1 MKTRLLSGGVR
12 RANGQCLHSETITLM
27 SELWRNQLLQ
37 DQSLHIPRREDEHM
51 SDDDKKDF
59 AKPDDLKLPAIQNR
73 VIQAAVEIDQNDPL
87 GIIYQHSLFCQVAL
101 PRSRPEGRVFERAY
115 RNSSISLEAGKLWD
129 GTRWIEQPLPSGPK
143 PRLALIHINSQA
155 VKTRSP
161 YVDIGHSCAE
171 FLRRLGLNDQSGNT
185 YALFKRQMKALAACR
200 MTLGFTVGNEAITLD
215 TKPIEEFRAWMA
227 TEQNRLA
234 LWPTC
239 LELSRKYLDSLLEH
253 AVPLDTRAVSA
264 LAHSAMALDTYS
276 FLARRLYTLEKPV
289 KVTWRQFHAQF
300 GHEFKG
306 KEAVD
311 DFQKKFLPAVRAAL
325 TVYPS
330 AKVEQVRGGLL
341 LKPSLPPV
349 HAESVAVSHG
359 LADQVRACLPAPP
372 PVKDLTPATVEQFRK
387 LYPRIDPHAC
397 KDDFDAWL
405 EAREQP
411 RDYGKAFLG
420 FARKWVKGKV

>member
-1 MKTRLLSGGVR
+1 MKTRLLSGGVQR
-12 RANGQCLHSETITLM
+12 TNSQCLHSETIPLI
-27 SELWRNQLLQ
+27 SESWRNQLLQ
-37 DQSLHIPRREDEHM
+37 DQSLHIPRREDENM
-51 SDDDKKDF
+51 SHDDKKDPT
-59 AKPDDLKLPAIQNR
+59 KPDDPKLPAIQNR
-73 VIQAAVEIDQNDPL
+73 VIRAAVEIDQNDPL

-264 LAHSAMALDTYS
+264 LAHSAIALDAYS

-359 LADQVRACLPAPP
+359 LADQVRARLPAPP
-372 PVKDLTPATVEQFRK
+372 PVKNLAPATIEQFRK

-397 KDDFDAWL
+397 KDDFDGWL

-411 RDYGKAFLG
+411 HHYDRAFLG
-420 FARKWVKGKV
+420 FAKKWVKGEV

>member
-1 MKTRLLSGGVR
+1 
-12 RANGQCLHSETITLM
+12 M
-27 SELWRNQLLQ
+27 SE
-37 DQSLHIPRREDEHM
+37 
-51 SDDDKKDF
+51 DDDDR
-59 AKPDDLKLPAIQNR
+59 KLPAIQNR
-73 VIQAAVEIDQNDPL
+73 IIGAAVKIDQDDPL
-87 GIIYQHSLFCQVAL
+87 EIIYQHSLFCQVAL

-115 RNSSISLEAGKLWD
+115 GNGLVRLEAGVLYD
-129 GTRWIEQPLPSGPK
+129 GYKMVEQPLPAGPK

-161 YVDIGHSCAE
+161 YVDIGRSCAE

-185 YALFKRQMKALAACR
+185 YSLFKREMKALAACR
-200 MTLGFTVGNEAITLD
+200 MTLGFTVGSEAVTLD

-227 TEQNRLA
+227 TERNRLA

-253 AVPLDTRAVSA
+253 AVPLDTRAISA
-264 LAHSAMALDTYS
+264 LAHSAMALDAYS

-325 TVYPS
+325 AVYPS

-349 HAESVAVSHG
+349 HPESVAVSHG
-359 LADQVRACLPAPP
+359 LADQVRARLPAPP
-372 PVKDLTPATVEQFRK
+372 PVKDLAPATVERFRE

-397 KDDFDAWL
+397 KDDFDGWL

-411 RDYGKAFLG
+411 RDYDRAFLG
-420 FARKWVKGKV
+420 FARKWVKGKA

>member
-1 MKTRLLSGGVR
+1 M
-12 RANGQCLHSETITLM
+12 N
-27 SELWRNQLLQ
+27 
-37 DQSLHIPRREDEHM
+37 ED
-51 SDDDKKDF
+51 DDDKK
-59 AKPDDLKLPAIQNR
+59 LPVIQNR
-73 VIQAAVEIDQNDPL
+73 IISAAVEIDQDDPL

-115 RNSSISLEAGKLWD
+115 RNGLVRLEAGVLYD
-129 GTRWIEQPLPSGPK
+129 GYKMVEQPLPAGPK
-143 PRLALIHINSQA
+143 PRLALCHLNSEA
-155 VKTRSP
+155 VKTRCP
-161 YVDIGHSCAE
+161 VVEVDRSARKFME
-171 FLRRLGLNDQSGNT
+171 RLGLNTDGGST
-185 YALFKRQMKALAACR
+185 YNLFKREMKALAACR
-200 MTLGFTVGNEAITLD
+200 MTLGFGDTDHPVTVDA
-215 TKPIEEFRAWMA
+215 KPIRRFEAWLA
-227 TEQNRLA
+227 YEKGQPA
-234 LWPTC
+234 LWPGVI
-239 LELSRKYLDSLLEH
+239 ELSREYFDSLLEH
-253 AVPLDTRAVSA
+253 AVPLDPRAVSA
-264 LAHSAMALDTYS
+264 LAHSAMALDAYS

-306 KEAVD
+306 KEAID

-359 LADQVRACLPAPP
+359 LANQVRARLPAPP
-372 PVKDLTPATVEQFRK
+372 PIKDLAPATVERFRK

-405 EAREQP
+405 EAKEPP
-411 RDYGKAFLG
+411 RYYDQAFLG
-420 FARKWVKGKV
+420 FAKKWVKGEV

>member
-1 MKTRLLSGGVR
+1 
-12 RANGQCLHSETITLM
+12 M
-27 SELWRNQLLQ
+27 S
-37 DQSLHIPRREDEHM
+37 H
-51 SDDDKKDF
+51 DDKKDPT
-59 AKPDDLKLPAIQNR
+59 KPDDPKLPAIQNR
-73 VIQAAVEIDQNDPL
+73 VIRAAVEIDQNDPL

-115 RNSSISLEAGKLWD
+115 RNGSIRMHAGELWD
-129 GTRWIEQPLPSGPK
+129 GTRWIEQPLPAGPK
-143 PRLALIHINSQA
+143 PRLALCHLNSEA
-155 VKTRSP
+155 VKTRCP
-161 YVDIGHSCAE
+161 VVEVDRSARKFME
-171 FLRRLGLNDQSGNT
+171 RLGLNTDGGST
-185 YALFKRQMKALAACR
+185 YSLFKREMKALAACR
-200 MTLGFTVGNEAITLD
+200 MTLGFGNTDHPVTVDA
-215 TKPIEEFRAWMA
+215 KPIRRFEAW
-227 TEQNRLA
+227 LA
-234 LWPTC
+234 HEKGRPTLWPGVI
-239 LELSRKYLDSLLEH
+239 ELSREYFDSLMEH
-253 AVPLDTRAVSA
+253 AVPLDPRAVSA
-264 LAHSAMALDTYS
+264 LAHSAMALDAYS

-359 LADQVRACLPAPP
+359 LADQVRARLPAPP
-372 PVKDLTPATVEQFRK
+372 PIKDLASATVERFRK

-405 EAREQP
+405 EAKEPP
-411 RDYGKAFLG
+411 RHYDQAFLG
-420 FARKWVKGKV
+420 FAKKWVKGEV

>member
-1 MKTRLLSGGVR
+1 M
-12 RANGQCLHSETITLM
+12 NG
-27 SELWRNQLLQ
+27 N
-37 DQSLHIPRREDEHM
+37 D
-51 SDDDKKDF
+51 DDDKK
-59 AKPDDLKLPAIQNR
+59 LPAIHHR
-73 VIQAAVEIDQNDPL
+73 IIDAAVEIDQDDPL
-87 GIIYQHSLFCQVAL
+87 GIVYQHSLFCQVAL
-101 PRSRPEGRVFERAY
+101 PRSRPEGRVFERVY
-115 RNSSISLEAGKLWD
+115 RNGLVRLEAGVLYD
-129 GTRWIEQPLPSGPK
+129 GYKMVEQPLPAGPK

-185 YALFKRQMKALAACR
+185 YTLFKREMKALAACR
-200 MTLGFTVGNEAITLD
+200 MTLGFTVGSEAVTLD

-264 LAHSAMALDTYS
+264 LAHSAMALDAYS

-289 KVTWRQFHAQF
+289 KVMWHQFHAQF

-325 TVYPS
+325 AVYPS

-359 LADQVRACLPAPP
+359 LAGQVRARLPAPP
-372 PVKDLTPATVEQFRK
+372 PVKNLAPATIERFRK

-397 KDDFDAWL
+397 KDDFDGWL
-405 EAREQP
+405 EAKEPP
-411 RDYGKAFLG
+411 RHYDRAFLG
-420 FARKWVKGKV
+420 FAKKWVKGKV